1 MSTPHTVS
9 DDEEPRRLRL
19 RRRRPDSDRGRR
31 RGRAAARHFPDGAL
45 PQPEPVES
53 ELIRAGDSDWLL
65 DRARKRGAAAG
76 AREVYDPW
84 VLGSADRIPYF
95 AELASLRDRV
105 RHRLA
110 EESARAEEDGALEA
124 GRVRAAATAA
134 GERLTRANRRRTVLE
149 QQQMVTTAQLDR
161 LARRA
166 DRWQTFRDT
175 VRGSFERRW
184 LRNRMPPDWSDGMD
198 GADGT
203 AATRHAND
211 PAADRRATAPYRD
224 RDRDDEPQT
233 ARGHAHWQAVSE
245 HDPAERDQPDATD
258 RALSTRAAW
267 EGAAARPGMPRWIK
281 IGVLGLLIAVEFPV
295 YYTVFENLHG
305 VGAFANLLSVSLT
318 VAVAVAMILAPHI
331 GGRIL
336 RHRSATGAVRLSA
349 VPALAL
355 IGVWAYGAWALGDL
369 RAKVA
374 FKEEPPLELPADVA
388 ASVGDSVADPPS
400 LIESLH
406 LDPHSVS
413 LMFVALLLLSGG
425 IAFLL
430 GLGEEHPYLA
440 AYRTTA
446 EQLRELERE
455 TEADMAGAERAKEA
469 EATLDAR
476 AGARRAAHEARLYAV
491 DDLYEAAA
499 HAYLDGLAGQSADPA
514 VTEAAMRL
522 SQQWPLLPH

>member
-9 DDEEPRRLRL
+9 DDEEPQRLRL

-31 RGRAAARHFPDGAL
+31 RGRAAARHFPDGTL

-53 ELIRAGDSDWLL
+53 DLIRAGDSAWLR
-65 DRARKRGAAAG
+65 DRARKHGAAAG
-76 AREVYDPW
+76 SREVYDPW
-84 VLGSADRIPYF
+84 VLGSPDRIPYF

-105 RHRLA
+105 KYRLT

-134 GERLTRANRRRTVLE
+134 GERLARANRRRTGLE
-149 QQQMVTTAQLDR
+149 RQQMVTTAQLDR

-184 LRNRMPPDWSDGMD
+184 LRNRMPPDWSDGTD
-198 GADGT
+198 PTGPT
-203 AATRHAND
+203 NNANGSHR
-211 PAADRRATAPYRD
+211 PAADRRAAQY
-224 RDRDDEPQT
+224 RDDEPET
-233 ARGHAHWQAVSE
+233 ARDHARWQAVSE
-245 HDPAERDQPDATD
+245 HDPAAEDADGFD

-374 FKEEPPLELPADVA
+374 FKEEPPLELPPDVA
-388 ASVGDSVADPPS
+388 QEVGDSVSNPPS

-425 IAFLL
+425 IAFLI

-446 EQLRELERE
+446 EQLRELERQ
-455 TEADMAGAERAKEA
+455 TEADTAGLERAKEA
-469 EATLDAR
+469 EATLDTR
-476 AGARRAAHEARLYAV
+476 AGARRTAHEARLYAV
-491 DDLYEAAA
+491 DALYEAAA

-514 VTEAAMRL
+514 VTEAAKTL
-522 SQQWPLLPH
+522 SQQWPLLPHSEVG